1 VAKKLRRK
9 IMDGLNEPRE
19 PRKMIAPD
27 KWEKFLQEFA
37 TRNRDRRARFDVF
50 RSDGTT
56 EEEAREAH
64 LEDVKLTHNGDQKNV
79 EIIRIDRSDSNAE
92 KTKEVVTNVRG
103 ITVQIDT
110 DGSEDALEITDDQN
124 TLVSLRLES
133 KVDGNS

>member
-1 VAKKLRRK
+1 
-9 IMDGLNEPRE
+9 MDGLNEPRE

-56 EEEAREAH
+56 EEEAVEAH
-64 LEDVKLTHNGDQKNV
+64 LEDVKLTENGDRKNV
-79 EIIRIDRSDSNAE
+79 EIIRIDRSAGNGE
-92 KTKEVVTNVRG
+92 KTKEIVTNVRG

-110 DGSEDALEITDDQN
+110 DGSEDALEITDNQN

>member
-1 VAKKLRRK
+1 
-9 IMDGLNEPRE
+9 MDGLNDPKE

-27 KWEKFLQEFA
+27 EWEKFLQEFA
-37 TRNRDRRARFDVF
+37 ARNRDRRARFDVF
-50 RSDGTT
+50 RNDGTT
-56 EEEAREAH
+56 EEEALEAH
-64 LEDVKLTHNGDQKNV
+64 LEDVKLTQNGSAKNV

-92 KTKEVVTNVRG
+92 KTKETVTNVRG
-103 ITVQIDT
+103 ISVQIDT

>member
-1 VAKKLRRK
+1 
-9 IMDGLNEPRE
+9 MDGLNEPRE

-27 KWEKFLQEFA
+27 KWEKFLQEFS
-37 TRNRDRRARFDVF
+37 TRNYDRRARFDVF

-56 EEEAREAH
+56 EEESIEAH
-64 LEDVKLTHNGDQKNV
+64 LEDVKLTENGSAKNV
-79 EIIRIDRSDSNAE
+79 EIIRIDRSDGNAE
-92 KTKEVVTNVRG
+92 KTKETVTNVRG

-110 DGSEDALEITDDQN
+110 DGSEDALEITDNQN

>member
-1 VAKKLRRK
+1 
-9 IMDGLNEPRE
+9 MDGLNEPRE

-27 KWEKFLQEFA
+27 NWEKFLQEFA
-37 TRNRDRRARFDVF
+37 TRNYDRRARFDVF

-56 EEEAREAH
+56 EEESIEAH
-64 LEDVKLTHNGDQKNV
+64 LEDVKLTQNGNAKNV

-92 KTKEVVTNVRG
+92 KTKETVTNVRG

>member
-1 VAKKLRRK
+1 
-9 IMDGLNEPRE
+9 MDGLNEPRE

-50 RSDGTT
+50 RSDGTA
-56 EEEAREAH
+56 EEEAIEAH
-64 LEDVKLTHNGDQKNV
+64 LEDVKLTQNGAAKNV

-92 KTKEVVTNVRG
+92 KTKDTITNVRG
-103 ITVQIDT
+103 ISVQIDT